1 MQQAKPA
8 AAASQPQ
15 KDTASK
21 ALAAVPA
28 VGPAAA
34 AAPVASVS
42 TMHRFL
48 RKVIHPA
55 LLASAG
61 GACGALN
68 LHHSYPL
75 THCGFCVIG
84 AAQLVTITIVE
95 ISFP

>member
-8 AAASQPQ
+8 AAASQPH

-34 AAPVASVS
+34 APVASVS
-42 TMHRFL
+42 IMHRFL

-55 LLASAG
+55 LLASAS